1 MIKQKKSFSRSDFGT
16 SLEESNEEKIKP
28 EIKEESAEVFP
39 DKDDKDD
46 KDDNWLA
53 DSEGQLTVDVY
64 QTPADIVIKS
74 IVGGAKP
81 EDIDVEIANDMIT
94 IKGKRENFDEIK
106 TEDYYYQECF
116 WGAFSRS
123 IILPVDVE
131 ADKIKATIKDGIL
144 KIVLPKAEKNKTK
157 KIRVKTE

>member
-1 MIKQKKSFSRSDFGT
+1 MIKQKKSFSQDDSGENLKELDEEKT
-16 SLEESNEEKIKP
+16 KLDIEESEEISSKQG
-28 EIKEESAEVFP
+28 E
-39 DKDDKDD
+39 D
-46 KDDNWLA
+46 WLA

-64 QTPADIVIKS
+64 QTPSDVVIKS
-74 IVGGAKP
+74 IIGGAKP
-81 EDIDVEIANDMIT
+81 EDIDIEIANDMIT

-144 KIVLPKAEKNKTK
+144 KVVLPKAEKNKTK

>member
-1 MIKQKKSFSRSDFGT
+1 MKQKKSFSRNDFGT
-16 SLEESNEEKIKP
+16 NLEESNEEKIKP
-28 EIKEESAEVFP
+28 EIEEKSAEVSSEKNN
-39 DKDDKDD
+39 D
-46 KDDNWLA
+46 WLG

-81 EDIDVEIANDMIT
+81 EDIDIEIANDMIT

-131 ADKIKATIKDGIL
+131 ADKIKATIKEGIL

>member
-1 MIKQKKSFSRSDFGT
+1 MKQKKSFSRDNFGT
-16 SLEESNEEKIKP
+16 NLEEPNEEKIKQD
-28 EIKEESAEVFP
+28 ISDIEEKSAENFSK
-39 DKDDKDD
+39 KDND
-46 KDDNWLA
+46 WLS

-64 QTPADIVIKS
+64 QTPADVVIKS
-74 IVGGAKP
+74 IIGGAKP

-94 IKGKRENFDEIK
+94 IKGRRENFDEVK

-131 ADKIKATIKDGIL
+131 ADKIQATIKDGIL
-144 KIVLPKAEKNKTK
+144 KIVLPKAEKIKTK
-157 KIRVKTE
+157 KIKVKTE

>member
-1 MIKQKKSFSRSDFGT
+1 MIKQKKSFSRNDFGT
-16 SLEESNEEKIKP
+16 SLDDSNEEKIKP
-28 EIKEESAEVFP
+28 DIKEKSKEVSSKH
-39 DKDDKDD
+39 DED
-46 KDDNWLA
+46 WLG

-81 EDIDVEIANDMIT
+81 EDIDVVIANDMVT

-131 ADKIKATIKDGIL
+131 SDKVEATIKDGIL
-144 KIVLPKAEKNKTK
+144 KIVLPKEEKVKTK
-157 KIRVKTE
+157 KIKVKAQ

>member
-1 MIKQKKSFSRSDFGT
+1 MIKQKKSFSRDDFGAN
-16 SLEESNEEKIKP
+16 LEESNEEKIQP
-28 EIKEESAEVFP
+28 DIEEESAEVSSG
-39 DKDDKDD
+39 
-46 KDDNWLA
+46 KDDNWLG

-144 KIVLPKAEKNKTK
+144 KVILPKAEKNKTK
-157 KIRVKTE
+157 KIKVKTE

>member
-1 MIKQKKSFSRSDFGT
+1 MIKQKKSFSQDNSGENLKELDEEKT
-16 SLEESNEEKIKP
+16 KLDIEESEEISSKQG
-28 EIKEESAEVFP
+28 E
-39 DKDDKDD
+39 D
-46 KDDNWLA
+46 WLA

-64 QTPADIVIKS
+64 QTPSDVVIKS

-81 EDIDVEIANDMIT
+81 EDIDIEIANDMIT

-144 KIVLPKAEKNKTK
+144 KVVLPKAEKNKTK

>member
-1 MIKQKKSFSRSDFGT
+1 MIKQKKSFSRNDFGT
-16 SLEESNEEKIKP
+16 NLEESHEEKIKP
-28 EIKEESAEVFP
+28 EIEEKSAEVSSEKNN
-39 DKDDKDD
+39 D
-46 KDDNWLA
+46 WLG

-81 EDIDVEIANDMIT
+81 EDIDIEIANDMIT

-131 ADKIKATIKDGIL
+131 ADKIKATIKEGIL

>member
-1 MIKQKKSFSRSDFGT
+1 MKQKKSFSRNDFGT

-28 EIKEESAEVFP
+28 EIEKESEEISSEKNN
-39 DKDDKDD
+39 D
-46 KDDNWLA
+46 WLG

-131 ADKIKATIKDGIL
+131 ADKIKATIKEGIL

>member
-28 EIKEESAEVFP
+28 DIKEESAEVSSG
-39 DKDDKDD
+39 

-64 QTPADIVIKS
+64 QTPTDIIIKS

-144 KIVLPKAEKNKTK
+144 KIVLPKAEQIKTK